1 MNTKKTALIT
11 GGSSGIGYTISKR
24 FAKAGYNLLW
34 VSLLPQELQT
44 AKTQLQQQY
53 NCTVETLEKDLS
65 RPNAAKEVFEW
76 IKQNN
81 KKVDVLI
88 NNAGIGTFGFVNEID
103 IEKEINLINLN
114 VLAVYKLTRLFLSE
128 MEQRNEGTIINI
140 CSNSSFQPLPK
151 FSTYSASKSF
161 INQFTRSIS
170 EELKI
175 KKSKV
180 KMICVCPAAIKD
192 TNFKKTCN
200 MERVKTFN
208 GMVCTTAEEVA
219 DDVWNG
225 FINGKDFIVSGK
237 KMRLLYSMSN
247 FVPYKMKQFLVRQ
260 EIKESN

>member
-1 MNTKKTALIT
+1 MNKPKTALIT

-44 AKTQLQQQY
+44 AKAQLQKQY
-53 NCTVETLEKDLS
+53 NCSIETLEKDLS
-65 RPNAAKEVFEW
+65 KPNAPQEVHEW
-76 IKQNN
+76 IRSNN
-81 KKVDVLI
+81 WKTDVVI

-114 VLAVYKLTRLFLSE
+114 VLAVYKLTRLFLAE

-161 INQFTRSIS
+161 INQFTRSLS

-175 KKSKV
+175 KNSQV

-192 TNFKKTCN
+192 TNFKKAGN
-200 MERVKTFN
+200 MEKVNTFN
-208 GMVCTTAEEVA
+208 GIVSTTAEEVA
-219 DDVWNG
+219 TDVWNG
-225 FINGKDFIVSGK
+225 FVKGKDFIVSGK

-247 FVPYKMKQFLVRQ
+247 FVPYKMTQFLVRQ
-260 EIKESN
+260 EIKESK